1 MIAFPNCKI
10 NLGLRILNKREDGYH
25 NLETIFYPVGWKDVV
40 EVVRR
45 DDGRQTIDHSNAS
58 NLQPTTY
65 NSELSFTSTG
75 LEVKG
80 DAQNNLCIK
89 AYQLLKKDFPS
100 LPPIEMHLHKTI
112 PMGAGLGGGSADGAF
127 TLKLLNDKFQL
138 GLSTEQLIAY
148 ALQLGSDCPFF
159 ILNKPCYATG
169 RGEILEPVEL
179 DLIAY
184 QFVLVNPGIHVNTGW
199 AFSQVA
205 DHKVSGHLE
214 WPDTYANLRTI
225 IQQPIHTWKEQL
237 INDFE
242 APVCKAHPEIASIK
256 NGLYNAGA
264 LYASMTGSGST
275 VFGIFEKNKKPQL
288 NFSDD
293 YTFKTV

>member
-25 NLETIFYPVGWKDVV
+25 NLETIFYPVGWKDIV

-45 DDGRQTIDHSNAS
+45 DDRPQTTDHSTE
-58 NLQPTTY
+58 L
-65 NSELSFTSTG
+65 NSRLKTDEIFFTSTG

-89 AYQLLKKDFPS
+89 AYHILKNDFPS
-100 LPPIEMHLHKTI
+100 LPSIEMHLHKTI

-127 TLKLLNDKFQL
+127 TLKLLSDKFQL
-138 GLSTEQLIAY
+138 GLTQQQLIDY

-169 RGEILEPVEL
+169 RGEILEEVQL
-179 DLIAY
+179 DLSAY
-184 QFVLVNPGIHVNTGW
+184 HFVLVNPGIHVNTGW
-199 AFSQVA
+199 AFAQLQLNDA
-205 DHKVSGHLE
+205 PRMD
-214 WPDTYANLRTI
+214 LRNI

-242 APVCKAHPEIASIK
+242 EPVCKTHPEIAKIK
-256 NGLYNAGA
+256 DELYNAGA

-275 VFGIFEKNKKPQL
+275 VYGIFEKEIISKISL
-288 NFSDD
+288 NHN
-293 YTFKTV
+293 YLLKYI